1 MRWPVVL
8 PVKSKFV
15 PDPVSPVEDGGVA
28 VDVDGN
34 AGWLSHSRH
43 GFRNRPVADLVKGLF
58 LALASIIGREAWIL
72 FLSLGVHDIV
82 GVDGSPVVVVLWELS
97 LADLLLDTRRIKR
110 LGKALR
116 YLFVGFALAD
126 LESLGKNIGKLRKY

>member
-1 MRWPVVL
+1 MVWVVVL
-8 PVKSKFV
+8 PVESKSV

-34 AGWLSHSRH
+34 AGRLSHSRH
-43 GFRNRPVADLVKGLF
+43 GLRNRPVADLVKGLF
-58 LALASIIGREAWIL
+58 LASSLGGGEAWIL
-72 FLSLGVHDIV
+72 FLSLGVHQIV

-97 LADLLLDTRRIKR
+97 LVDLLLDTRRIKR

-116 YLFVGFALAD
+116 YLFVGLALAD
-126 LESLGKNIGKLRKY
+126 LESLEKILIS

>member
-1 MRWPVVL
+1 M
-8 PVKSKFV
+8 
-15 PDPVSPVEDGGVA
+15 EDGGVA

-34 AGWLSHSRH
+34 AGRLSHFRH
-43 GFRNRPVADLVKGLF
+43 RLRNRPVADLVEGLF
-58 LALASIIGREAWIL
+58 LALASSLGGREAWIL
-72 FLSLGVHDIV
+72 FLSLGVHHIV

-97 LADLLLDTRRIKR
+97 LADLLLDTRRVKR

-126 LESLGKNIGKLRKY
+126 LESLEKILIS